1 MDTNAKPFLSA
12 PTYEN
17 RYLSTSDANSGAG
30 SDANSGA
37 GLEERLAK
45 ITTSCHQ
52 VERNES
58 HQRTLPQRALYP
70 AECPPKLPANT
81 QLQLM
86 TLIGE
91 YPDKDGDVLLHMAA
105 VHEKLPVAQLWKNAL
120 PQHFNSDLNQQNHLG
135 QTPLHVAIHNNDL
148 PMINFLLEN
157 GASVFKHEGNGRTA
171 IHFACEYGKIET
183 LNLLLQLIKQGNQSL
198 PDALN
203 AETWNGGLNSLLFFV
218 SQHNP
223 VKEDQFPV
231 VDLLIKCGA
240 NPNHQD
246 KCSGK
251 TLVHY
256 LADQNNVALYQYLQT
271 NYGSTIDWNAAR
283 YDGGRVSLQDGIFV
297 FEKEEL

>member
-1 MDTNAKPFLSA
+1 MDTNAKPLSSA
-12 PTYEN
+12 PSYEKTYPPA
-17 RYLSTSDANSGAG
+17 SAANSGAG
-30 SDANSGA
+30 SAANSGA

-81 QLQLM
+81 QLQLL
-86 TLIGE
+86 TLIRE
-91 YPDKDGDVLLHMAA
+91 YPDKDGDALLHMAA

-120 PQHFNSDLNQQNHLG
+120 PQLFNSDLNQQNHLG
-135 QTPLHVAIHNNDL
+135 QTPLHVAICNNDL
-148 PMINFLLEN
+148 QMISFLLEN
-157 GASVFKHEGNGRTA
+157 GASVLIHEGSGRTA
-171 IHFACEYGKIET
+171 IHFACQYGTIET
-183 LNLLLQLIKQGNQSL
+183 LKLILQRIERSSL
-198 PDALN
+198 PAVLN
-203 AETWNGGLNSLLFFV
+203 AETCNGGLNSLLFFV

-251 TLVHY
+251 TLIHY

-271 NYGSTIDWNAAR
+271 NYGSIIDWHAAR
-283 YDGGRVSLQDGIFV
+283 YDGGRVYLQDGIFV